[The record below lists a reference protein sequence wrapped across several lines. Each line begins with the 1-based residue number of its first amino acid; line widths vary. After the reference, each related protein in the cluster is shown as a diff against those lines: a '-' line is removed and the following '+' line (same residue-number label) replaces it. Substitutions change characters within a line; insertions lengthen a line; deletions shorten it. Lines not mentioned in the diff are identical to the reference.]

1 MELFGLSNP
10 ITPLTPSQ
18 VIIEEGQAQS
28 EGYFLRVLIGF
39 DIFMNVIFG
48 GNPDETISSRA
59 SRAATEGKLWGILMS
74 KFLNIFQRDPGADAQ
89 SGDLQ
94 RADDVVKL
102 EEQSGNV

>member
-1 MELFGLSNP
+1 MALLGLSNP

-18 VIIEEGQAQS
+18 VTTEEEQAQS
-28 EGYFLRVLIGF
+28 EGYFLRVLVGF

-59 SRAATEGKLWGILMS
+59 SRAATEGKTWGILLS
-74 KFLNIFQRDPGADAQ
+74 KFLIIFQSDHGANAQ